1 MIYQHRLIV
10 ARSGRLEKR
19 NEVFE
24 REMLSALDGHGSV
37 LIGAWE
43 VLMGPDAGSAV
54 YQLRQF
60 DSLAAWEQHQER
72 VRLDRQHKGRQA
84 NLYPSLDAVDTAIVR
99 MAERSPHMAA
109 TWPSVDA
116 LRDSPRG
123 FFVSCTCGPIPCK
136 TITRC
141 ISMRCCRLSSAT
153 A

>member
-1 MIYQHRLIV
+1 MIYQHRLI

-99 MAERSPHMAA
+99 LAERAA
-109 TWPSVDA
+109 ADGCHLAVSRCLARFAARLLRSSVFAPAARFRARPSRAVF
-116 LRDSPRG
+116 R
-123 FFVSCTCGPIPCK
+123 
-136 TITRC
+136 
-141 ISMRCCRLSSAT
+141 
-153 A
+153 